1 MALIAIILL
10 SAFVSY
16 QTLNV
21 KTLAP
26 QKANDSP
33 FYVGV
38 EFGYGNASDCKLLVD
53 KVKNY
58 TNLLV
63 ISSTNITQNEALL
76 NDTCN
81 YAFNAGLHLA
91 IYFPQSSFYGSSSP
105 PYIWAMKAKETY
117 GQYFLG
123 SYVYDEAGGE
133 VLDRAQGAVS
143 LYPP

>member
-1 MALIAIILL
+1 MKRKNLLISVALIAIILV
-10 SAFVSY
+10 SAFVGY

-26 QKANDSP
+26 QNEANDPP

-91 IYFPQSSFYGSSSP
+91 IYFPQSSYL
-105 PYIWAMKAKETY
+105 W
-117 GQYFLG
+117 QL
-123 SYVYDEAGGE
+123 
-133 VLDRAQGAVS
+133 
-143 LYPP
+143 